1 VRINIPGRMQ
11 DFGAVKPGEV
21 FSYFAKGSQHWGML
35 SSSEDGEMMRPI
47 SLTEPVQK
55 GFGTPCVHE
64 LSDFQNRRVFVIDGA
79 EARAIGLEGF
89 LDGSPQP
96 PDGIG
101 ALIVTEKST
110 MVRVKG
116 SSGAWDIAITNGH
129 VQTAK
134 AHPGSLT
141 IPKWEIGFARDGA
154 FKQILQFPR
163 PTVTTPVKVSRE
175 AGTNR
180 NKNPSA

>member
-1 VRINIPGRMQ
+1 VRINIPGKMQ
-11 DFGAVKPGEV
+11 DFSAVKPGDV

-35 SSSEDGEMMRPI
+35 SSSEGGEMRPI
-47 SLTEPVQK
+47 SFTEPIQK

-64 LSDFQNRRVFVIDGA
+64 LSEFQNRSVFVIDGA

-89 LDGSPQP
+89 RDASPQP
-96 PDGIG
+96 SDGIG

-116 SSGAWDIAITNGH
+116 SSGTWDIAITNGH

-134 AHPGSLT
+134 VHPGSLT
-141 IPKWEIGFARDGA
+141 IPKWEIGFVQDGA

-163 PTVTTPVKVSRE
+163 PVVTTPVNVSLER
-175 AGTNR
+175 
-180 NKNPSA
+180 